1 MRAAS
6 PGRTNS
12 QILYLF
18 SQVFSPVKLNSPLF
32 SPEKGGKVRD
42 ETGQSILQL
51 KVHSDGQH
59 PEIPSTAL
67 SSNPVFRLLCRKKM
81 PNPTTQL

>member
-1 MRAAS
+1 MR
-6 PGRTNS
+6 NQLS
-12 QILYLF
+12 QILYFF
-18 SQVFSPVKLNSPLF
+18 SQVFSPVKLNSPVF
-32 SPEKGGKVRD
+32 SPEKGGKVHSGAG

-67 SSNPVFRLLCRKKM
+67 SSNPVFRLLCRKKN
-81 PNPTTQL
+81 PNPTTPL